1 MTQELSI
8 GYVIKIILGILVII
22 AIVGGVYLIFKEKL
36 IDFFK
41 NLPGGSVADT
51 TKIFLGMLK

>member
-8 GYVIKIILGILVII
+8 GYTIKIILGILVII
-22 AIVGGVYLIFKEKL
+22 AVVAGVYLIFKDKI

-41 NLPGGSVADT
+41 NLPGGNASDT
-51 TKIFLGMLK
+51 TKIFLGLLK